1 MILRRALLGSAIAV
15 ALALG
20 SGTANAE
27 FSNKKIKIGVLN
39 DMSGPYGYLGGRGS
53 VAAAELAVA
62 DEGGKIGD
70 TPIEIVSADHQ
81 NKADVGASIAKRWF
95 DADGVDVIVDV
106 PSSAVA
112 LAVQNVGR
120 ELKKTTMVFATTS
133 ELTGKACSPYSSQW
147 FEDTYV
153 MSAATTRAAL
163 AAGTKKWFFI
173 SADYTF
179 GKMLEA
185 DASGFIEA
193 GGGTVLGRVRHP
205 INTQDYSSYLL
216 AAQASKADVIGLG
229 SAGNDLLST
238 IKQAKEYRITEA
250 GQKIAAFVMFAVDA
264 EALGLAA
271 AQGLLFAEGF
281 YWDQNEQARAF
292 SKQYEAKTGKRPTR
306 EQAGVYKAVRH
317 FLQAAKATGSDDG
330 EVINRQMR
338 KMPIDYF
345 GNAASIREDG
355 KVVYP
360 VTLYEVKKPAESK
373 YAGDTLKAVTT
384 VAADQAFRPLKEG
397 GCDLVK

>member
-216 AAQASKADVIGLG
+216 AAQVSKADVIGLG